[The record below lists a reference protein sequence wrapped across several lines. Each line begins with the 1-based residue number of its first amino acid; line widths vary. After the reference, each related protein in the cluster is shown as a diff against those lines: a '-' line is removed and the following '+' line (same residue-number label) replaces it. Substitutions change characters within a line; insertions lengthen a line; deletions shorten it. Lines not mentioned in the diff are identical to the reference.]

1 MHRFTRQ
8 VRFPALALG
17 LALAAGIL
25 VGCGGN
31 GAATDTPA
39 AQQPTETAVP
49 TSTPAQQPTEE
60 AVTTSPPT
68 EQPTGEVD
76 PTTPATEQP
85 TEEADA
91 TPPATEQPTEEAATA
106 PPPTQQPTEEVAPT
120 SPPTQSQP
128 EVGHETGDRAPS
140 FTVATA
146 DGGQLSLDSLQGRPV
161 LLYFFTTW

>member
-1 MHRFTRQ
+1 MHGLTRQ
-8 VRFPALALG
+8 PTFAALG
-17 LALAAGIL
+17 LALALAGGIL
-25 VGCGGN
+25 VGCGSP
-31 GAATDTPA
+31 GATTDAPPATQQLTEAAAPTP
-39 AQQPTETAVP
+39 T
-49 TSTPAQQPTEE
+49 QQPTEE

-68 EQPTGEVD
+68 EQPIEEVD
-76 PTTPATEQP
+76 VTTPATEQP
-85 TEEADA
+85 TGESD
-91 TPPATEQPTEEAATA
+91 TPPPATEQPTEEATTA

-128 EVGHETGDRAPS
+128 EVGHETGDRAPG